1 MERTA
6 QNTERTSSTRR
17 QLEKK
22 VLDEYNALRRTSEE
36 SPMEA
41 YASVAARLRL
51 KSWQVQYIVIK
62 ARKTGKE
69 VI

>member
-22 VLDEYNALRRTSEE
+22 VLDEYNALRRKSDK

-41 YASVAARLRL
+41 YESVAASLRL
-51 KSWQVQYIVIK
+51 KYWQVQYIVIK